1 MSALICFHVGPS
13 HARPRS
19 HERGVALVITLLLLL
34 LLTAI
39 SVAMVLATSTD
50 LLIGGYYRNQ
60 RGAFYA
66 ADSGVT
72 IVRQEMT
79 NLLLAQA
86 PATFSTGTPPLP
98 ASAAANVQ
106 SALLSR
112 YGGFTSLN
120 QGPAADSWP
129 LSFRVLNFSLA
140 PVSSP
145 PQPVVT
151 TVDAAG
157 NPTGYQY
164 TYNYTV
170 SAEGRSR
177 VGEAARVDEVGTL
190 IVNATVSPATP
201 SQVSFANWGFFVD
214 QQTVCDGSF
223 LVPGTIGGPVHTN
236 GGWTFGTTG
245 AYIFTD
251 PVSQSNSR
259 FGFQFSHPSCGCRQS
274 SSPPVSCRNQ
284 TINPTFQSGYTVA
297 APQVDLPDN
306 DFSQKRAVLD
316 GLGKDTS
323 PVTPAEM
330 SAKLKRA
337 DGTAYPPSGAAG
349 VYLPYTVDPVTGAKV
364 FRGGGIYVEGNASVV
379 LTPVGT
385 SGQRFTITQGTLTT
399 TITIDPV
406 TNTTTVSEGS
416 INTVIQGVPMDLMS
430 VPPRPATML
439 YVQGSITSLRGPA
452 QGQPA
457 IQDGAA
463 ISITASSN
471 VRITGDL
478 IYKTQPV
485 TKTAD
490 DPCCPG
496 TPPGTPIPGN
506 HNGQV
511 LGIFTAT
518 GDIQL
523 DNQQPLAVL
532 EINASLATISEGG
545 TGGLVNVGA
554 RIETLNIVGGR
565 IQNRIK
571 NINAATRNVFYDR
584 RFGTGFAPPWF
595 PATTIS
601 APGVFTATLNP
612 TTQRLRWVHM
622 NAQ

>member
-1 MSALICFHVGPS
+1 MSAWIGFPASSSHVRP
-13 HARPRS
+13 HA

-86 PATFSTGTPPLP
+86 PATFSAGTQPLP

-106 SALLSR
+106 SALLSS
-112 YGGFTSLN
+112 YGSFTDLN
-120 QGPAADSWP
+120 QGAAAESWP
-129 LSFRVLNFSLA
+129 LSFRVLNFTMA

-164 TYNYTV
+164 TYNYSV

-177 VGEAARVDEVGTL
+177 IGEAARIDEVGTL
-190 IVNATVSPATP
+190 IVNATVTPAAP
-201 SQVSFANWGFFVD
+201 SQISFANWGFFID
-214 QQTVCDGSF
+214 QQNVCNGSF
-223 LVPGTIGGPVHTN
+223 LVPGTVSGPVHTN

-251 PVSQSNSR
+251 PVSQSNSL
-259 FGFQFSHPSCGCRQS
+259 FGFQFTSSSCRCRQS
-274 SSPPVSCRNQ
+274 SSPPVSCRSQ
-284 TINPTFQSGYTVA
+284 TINPTFQSGYTVG
-297 APQVDLPDN
+297 APTVDLPEN

-316 GLGKDTS
+316 GLGTDTS

-330 SAKLKRA
+330 AAKLKRA
-337 DGTAYPPSGAAG
+337 NGTPYPSSGAPG
-349 VYLPYTVDPVTGAKV
+349 VYLPYTVDTVTGAKV
-364 FRGGGIYVEGNASVV
+364 FSGGGIYVEGDASVV

-385 SGQRFTITQGTLTT
+385 SGQQFTITRGTVTT

-406 TNTTTVSEGS
+406 TNTTTVSEGAV
-416 INTVIQGVPMDLMS
+416 NTVIQGVPMDLTS

-439 YVQGSITSLRGPA
+439 YVQGNITSLRGPA

-463 ISITASSN
+463 ITITASSN

-523 DNQQPLAVL
+523 DNRQSLPVL
-532 EINASLATISEGG
+532 EVDASLATISDGG
-545 TGGLVNVGA
+545 TGGLINVGA

-571 NINAATRNVFYDR
+571 NINAATRNVFFDR
-584 RFGTGFAPPWF
+584 RFGSGFAPPWF
-595 PATTIS
+595 PSTTIS
-601 APGVFTATLNP
+601 PPGVLSATLTP

>member
-1 MSALICFHVGPS
+1 MSAPIRFPAGPLHVQ
-13 HARPRS
+13 PRG

-66 ADSGVT
+66 ADSGVN

-86 PATFSTGTPPLP
+86 PATFSTGTQPIP

-112 YGGFTSLN
+112 YSSFTDLN
-120 QGPAADSWP
+120 QGAAANSWP
-129 LSFRVLNFSLA
+129 LSFRVVNFTMA

-145 PQPVVT
+145 AQPVVT
-151 TVDAAG
+151 STDATG

-164 TYNYTV
+164 TYNYSV

-177 VGEAARVDEVGTL
+177 IGEEARIDEVGTL
-190 IVNATVSPATP
+190 IVNATVTPAAP

-214 QQTVCDGSF
+214 QQSVCDGSF
-223 LVPGTIGGPVHTN
+223 LVPGTISGPVHTN

-259 FGFQFSHPSCGCRQS
+259 FGFQFTSSSCGCRTS
-274 SSPPVSCRNQ
+274 GSPPVSCRNQ
-284 TINPTFQSGYTVA
+284 TINPTFQSGYTVGV
-297 APQVDLPDN
+297 PEVELPDN

-316 GLGKDTS
+316 GLGMDTS

-330 SAKLKRA
+330 AAKLKRA
-337 DGTAYPPSGAAG
+337 NGNPYPSSGAAG

-364 FRGGGIYVEGNASVV
+364 FSGGGIYVEGDASVV

-385 SGQRFTITQGTLTT
+385 SGQRFTITRGTVTT

-406 TNTTTVSEGS
+406 TNTTTVSEGTV
-416 INTVIQGVPMDLMS
+416 NTVIQGVPMDLTA

-439 YVQGSITSLRGPA
+439 YVQGNITSLRGPA

-463 ISITASSN
+463 ITITASSN

-490 DPCCPG
+490 APCCPG

-523 DNQQPLAVL
+523 DNRQPLPVL
-532 EINASLATISEGG
+532 EVDASLATISDGG
-545 TGGLVNVGA
+545 TGGLINVGA

-565 IQNRIK
+565 IQSRIK
-571 NINAATRNVFYDR
+571 NINAATRNVFFDR

-595 PATTIS
+595 PSTTIS
-601 APGVFTATLNP
+601 PPGVLSATLTP